1 MIRGRWTSGPFE
13 EGRALPDANLI
24 SERDGS
30 AAPENGVASAVL
42 TVDLDALAANY
53 ALLRHEAGNTEVA
66 AVVKADAYGL
76 GIEPVARRLAAE
88 GCRIFFVAT
97 PLEGRTL
104 RGVLPEA
111 DIYIL
116 DGLFPGAATL
126 YAEARLRPVLNS
138 RGELAEWRAAGA
150 PLPAALHFDTGMNRL
165 GMSVEDAA
173 QIAGD
178 PSLTADLEVSIIIS
192 HLACADD
199 GNHPQNREQLSRFRA
214 VIEKLR
220 SRFPKARASLANT
233 GGIFLGPDFHFD
245 LVRPGIGLYGGTP
258 FAQKPNPFHPVVS
271 AHARVLSV
279 RNVAPGEGV
288 GYAASWKTDSP
299 ARIAV
304 LAMGYADGYLR
315 SLSHPPA
322 EGMGGESGGRVY
334 IGGEIA
340 PVAGRISMDMTSVDI
355 THLPEGTVK
364 RGDMAELIG
373 SHISVDDVGLRAGTI
388 GYEILTALGT
398 RYMRRYKSSNGTD
411 GATGR
416 GKA

>member
-1 MIRGRWTSGPFE
+1 M
-13 EGRALPDANLI
+13 
-24 SERDGS
+24 SERHGN
-30 AAPENGVASAVL
+30 APPESDVASAVL

-53 ALLRHEAGNTEVA
+53 ALLRREAGGAEVS

-76 GIEPVARRLAAE
+76 GIEPVTRRLAAE

-97 PLEGRTL
+97 PQEGLTL

-116 DGLFPGAATL
+116 DGLFPGAAAL
-126 YAEARLRPVLNS
+126 YTEARLYPVLNS
-138 RGELAEWRAAGA
+138 MGELAEWRETGA
-150 PLPAALHFDTGMNRL
+150 HLPAALHFDTGMNRL
-165 GMSVEDAA
+165 GMSAEDATN
-173 QIAGD
+173 IAAD
-178 PSLTADLEVSIIIS
+178 PAITQGLEVSLIMS

-199 GNHPQNREQLSRFRA
+199 GNHPQNGQQLARFRA
-214 VIEKLR
+214 LMERLP
-220 SRFPKARASLANT
+220 SRFPSARASLANT
-233 GGIFLGPDFHFD
+233 GGIFLGADFHFD
-245 LVRPGIGLYGGTP
+245 LVRPGIGLYGGSAFTRG
-258 FAQKPNPFHPVVS
+258 ANPFQPVVS

-279 RNVAPGEGV
+279 REVSPDEGV
-288 GYAASWKTDSP
+288 GYAASWKSGAP
-299 ARIAV
+299 SRIAV

-315 SLSHPPA
+315 SLSYPSA

-334 IGGEIA
+334 IGGEMA

-373 SHISVDDVGLRAGTI
+373 PHISVDDVGLRAGTI

-398 RYMRRYKSSNGTD
+398 RYMRRYKSSNGPD
-411 GATGR
+411 SATSR

>member
-1 MIRGRWTSGPFE
+1 M
-13 EGRALPDANLI
+13 
-24 SERDGS
+24 SERHGN
-30 AAPENGVASAVL
+30 APPESDVASAVL

-53 ALLRHEAGNTEVA
+53 ALLRREAGGAEVS

-76 GIEPVARRLAAE
+76 GIAPVAGRLAAE
-88 GCRIFFVAT
+88 GCRTFFVAT
-97 PLEGRTL
+97 PHEGLAL
-104 RGVLPEA
+104 RAVLPQA

-116 DGLFPGAATL
+116 DGLFPGATAL

-138 RGELAEWRAAGA
+138 MGELAEWREAAGA

-165 GMSVEDAA
+165 GISAEGAA

-178 PSLTADLEVSIIIS
+178 PSLTEGVEVSLIMS

-199 GNHPQNREQLSRFRA
+199 GNHPQNGQQLARFHALVER
-214 VIEKLR
+214 LR
-220 SRFPKARASLANT
+220 SRFPKMRASLANT
-233 GGIFLGPDFHFD
+233 GGIFLGPDYQFD

-258 FAQKPNPFHPVVS
+258 FARRENPFHSVVS

-279 RNVAPGEGV
+279 RDVLPSEGV
-288 GYAASWKTDSP
+288 GYAASWKSGTP
-299 ARIAV
+299 ARLAV

-315 SLSHPPA
+315 SLSFPPA

-340 PVAGRISMDMTSVDI
+340 PVVGRISMDMTSVDI
-355 THLPEGTVK
+355 THLPEGAVK
-364 RGDMAELIG
+364 HGDMAELIG
-373 SHISVDDVGLRAGTI
+373 PNIPVDDVGLRAGTI
-388 GYEILTALGT
+388 SYEILTALGA
-398 RYMRRYKSSNGTD
+398 RYMRRYKSSNGPD
-411 GATGR
+411 SATSR